1 MELVQDLNL
10 IGAFVSGLV
19 GSAFGAGGAYMA
31 VKLRLKSVEERL
43 TKAEAKLE
51 NQATDF
57 KMHGERLVR
66 IETKLDIIL
75 NKS

>member
-1 MELVQDLNL
+1 MDTIKDLNL
-10 IGAFVSGLV
+10 IGAFISGLV
-19 GSAFGAGGAYMA
+19 GSGFGAGGAYVA
-31 VKLRLKSVEERL
+31 VKFRLKSLEERI

-51 NQATDF
+51 TQATDF
-57 KMHGERLVR
+57 KAHGERLVR